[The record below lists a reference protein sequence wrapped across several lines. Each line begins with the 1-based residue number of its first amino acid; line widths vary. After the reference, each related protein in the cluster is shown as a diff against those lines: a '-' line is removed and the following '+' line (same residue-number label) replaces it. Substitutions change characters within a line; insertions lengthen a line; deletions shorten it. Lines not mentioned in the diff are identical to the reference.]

1 MGGHPGTTKPV
12 RDGNFTKFVG
22 DHWEDAPMLVR
33 PHIHAI
39 LIQRP
44 KNGKIHVANSQIQEA
59 WAGAMG
65 SKISLD
71 THIKDINTPF
81 GAAKYAGKGVSWAK
95 AEGDFNYAAALA
107 LALHGVRCTA
117 VGGVLRSKASE

>member
-33 PHIHAI
+33 PHIHS
-39 LIQRP
+39 IQSSVQRTVRP
-44 KNGKIHVANSQIQEA
+44 MLRIARSRRSGPER
-59 WAGAMG
+59 WALRFP
-65 SKISLD
+65 LD

-81 GAAKYAGKGVSWAK
+81 GAAKYAGKGVTWAK

-107 LALHGVRCTA
+107 LALDGVRCSA
-117 VGGVLRSKASE
+117 VGGMLRSKASE